1 MNKTDKTTE
10 KTTEAP
16 KTMSKVLFDAV
27 NCLGGAVW
35 DLKIIENNLVTALE
49 GEQIIIPNVDVDP
62 LRVALLALRAVR
74 TDLEQQEDA
83 LWLQIPDEQGKEE
96 TQTAE
101 KA

>member
-16 KTMSKVLFDAV
+16 KTMSILFDAV

-35 DLKIIENNLVTALE
+35 DLKIIENNLVTSLE
-49 GEQIIIPNVDVDP
+49 NEQIIIPDVDCDP
-62 LRVALLALRAVR
+62 LRIALLALRAVR
-74 TDLEQQEDA
+74 TDLEKQEDT
-83 LWLQIPDEQGKEE
+83 LWVQLQEEQGKEAV
-96 TQTAE
+96 QTTE